1 MALKLLKHWGVHAA
15 KEHIAAGLAYL
26 QPFLAWDSSLLC
38 YQMAASVELVNQLR
52 QISSHYTD
60 RHMILFAG
68 KVH

>member
-1 MALKLLKHWGVHAA
+1 MHSDGHAA
-15 KEHIAAGLAYL
+15 EGHTMAALAYL
-26 QPFLAWDSSLLC
+26 PPFLAWGSSLLC
-38 YQMAASVELVNQLR
+38 YQRAAIVELVNQLR